1 MNPITM
7 TRQYSVQKT
16 KLDKKEVIQT
26 AEPFEN
32 LIKKYYY
39 VKTLS

>member
-1 MNPITM
+1 MNSIAII
-7 TRQYSVQKT
+7 RQYSVQKT
-16 KLDKKEVIQT
+16 RSGKKETIYT

-32 LIKKYYY
+32 LTKKYYY